1 MIRQLSSRRVY
12 ESPYLRL
19 REDAIEQ
26 PDGSRGI
33 YGVVEKPDF
42 ALVVPW
48 DGERLHLVGQYRY
61 PVASFEWE
69 FPQGGVEGFVPEQP
83 SEIAA
88 RELEEETGLRA
99 DRLQHLGRMWH
110 AYGFSQ
116 QGFDA
121 FLATG
126 LTAGETRRESVRA
139 DDGVAHRRHRRA
151 RGHDPVRRA
160 ARRAVGRGMG
170 PRPHAGAAAVIAE
183 DSVFGRQETPSPAR
197 VRVQ

>member
-48 DGERLHLVGQYRY
+48 DGERAAPRRPVPLPGRLVRMG
-61 PVASFEWE
+61 V
-69 FPQGGVEGFVPEQP
+69 PQGGVEGFVPEQP

-88 RELEEETGLRA
+88 ASWRRRPGCARIACSTSAACGTRT
-99 DRLQHLGRMWH
+99 
-110 AYGFSQ
+110 GFSQ

-126 LTAGETRRESVRA
+126 LAAGVTRRESSEQTMESRTVGIDELEAMILSGELRDA
-139 DDGVAHRRHRRA
+139 PSVAA
-151 RGHDPVRRA
+151 LGS
-160 ARRAVGRGMG
+160 
-170 PRPHAGAAAVIAE
+170 RPHA
-183 DSVFGRQETPSPAR
+183 SVL
-197 VRVQ
+197 

>member
-1 MIRQLSSRRVY
+1 VIRQLSSRRVY

-69 FPQGGVEGFVPEQP
+69 FPQGGVEGFVPERP

-88 RELEEETGLRA
+88 RELEEETGLQA
-99 DRLQHLGRMWH
+99 DRLQHLGRLWH

-126 LTAGETRRESVRA
+126 LSAGEMRREQSEQTMESRTVGVDELEAMILSGELRDAPSVAAWGLVRL
-139 DDGVAHRRHRRA
+139 
-151 RGHDPVRRA
+151 RGLLP
-160 ARRAVGRGMG
+160 
-170 PRPHAGAAAVIAE
+170 
-183 DSVFGRQETPSPAR
+183 
-197 VRVQ
+197 

>member
-1 MIRQLSSRRVY
+1 MIRQLSTRRVY

-26 PDGSRGI
+26 PDGTRGI

-48 DGERLHLVGQYRY
+48 DGEQLHLVGQYRY
-61 PVASFEWE
+61 PVSSFEWE
-69 FPQGGVEGFVPEQP
+69 FPQGGVEGFEAQVPETV
-83 SEIAA
+83 AT

-99 DRLQHLGRMWH
+99 GNLRHLGRLWH

-121 FLATG
+121 FLATD
-126 LTAGETRRESVRA
+126 LTAG
-139 DDGVAHRRHRRA
+139 
-151 RGHDPVRRA
+151 
-160 ARRAVGRGMG
+160 
-170 PRPHAGAAAVIAE
+170 
-183 DSVFGRQETPSPAR
+183 TPSREDTEQTMESRTVTIEELEAMILSGELRDAPSVAAWGLIR
-197 VRVQ
+197 LRKSLP

>member
-26 PDGSRGI
+26 PDGTRGT

-61 PVASFEWE
+61 PVTSFEWE
-69 FPQGGVEGFVPEQP
+69 FPQGSVEGFVPERP

-99 DRLQHLGRMWH
+99 DQLQHLGRMWH

-126 LTAGETRRESVRA
+126 LTAGETHRESSEQTMESRTVGVEELEAMILSGELRDAPSVAAWGLVRM
-139 DDGVAHRRHRRA
+139 
-151 RGHDPVRRA
+151 RGLLP
-160 ARRAVGRGMG
+160 
-170 PRPHAGAAAVIAE
+170 
-183 DSVFGRQETPSPAR
+183 
-197 VRVQ
+197 

>member
-26 PDGSRGI
+26 PDGTRGI

-61 PVASFEWE
+61 PVSSFEWE
-69 FPQGGVEGFVPEQP
+69 FPQGGVEGFSPERP
-83 SEIAA
+83 AEIAA
-88 RELEEETGLRA
+88 RELEEEAGLRA
-99 DRLQHLGRMWH
+99 GRLQHLGRLWH

-121 FLATG
+121 FLASD
-126 LTAGETRRESVRA
+126 LTAGEMHREPSEQTMESRTVEVDELEAMILSGELRDA
-139 DDGVAHRRHRRA
+139 SSS
-151 RGHDPVRRA
+151 
-160 ARRAVGRGMG
+160 VGRTRSLL
-170 PRPHAGAAAVIAE
+170 PRC
-183 DSVFGRQETPSPAR
+183 
-197 VRVQ
+197 